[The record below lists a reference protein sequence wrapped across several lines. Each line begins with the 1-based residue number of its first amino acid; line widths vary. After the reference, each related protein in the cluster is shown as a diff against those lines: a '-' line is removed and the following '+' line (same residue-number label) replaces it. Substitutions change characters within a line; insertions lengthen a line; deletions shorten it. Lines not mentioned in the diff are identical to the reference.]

1 VANNSDHRGKELIL
15 VRHAKSSWDDPY
27 LDDHDRP
34 LNERGLRNA
43 PEMGKRL
50 QGWGICPDVWIS
62 STALRAI
69 TTAEIMAEE
78 IGFPPDQIQRS
89 KDLYHASA
97 TELQEYIGGLDDA
110 HFSVMLFGHNPGMT
124 SLVSHLFGLPIDN
137 LPTCGVVHLQFSAE
151 SWAEASRSMPSEAT
165 IDFPKNTT
173 GSPIKMV

>member
-1 VANNSDHRGKELIL
+1 MAGKELFL
-15 VRHAKSSWDDPY
+15 VRHAKSSWDDPTIS
-27 LDDHDRP
+27 DHDRP

-43 PEMGKRL
+43 PDMGSRL
-50 QGWGICPDVWIS
+50 SDREVSPDGLIS
-62 STALRAI
+62 STALRAR
-69 TTAEIMAEE
+69 TTAEIMAVSLNC
-78 IGFPPDQIQRS
+78 P
-89 KDLYHASA
+89 KDGIVLDCALYHASA
-97 TELQEYIGGLDDA
+97 TELQEYIGGLDDS

>member
-1 VANNSDHRGKELIL
+1 MAGKELFL
-15 VRHAKSSWDDPY
+15 VRHAKSSWDDSTIS
-27 LDDHDRP
+27 DHDRP
-34 LNERGLRNA
+34 LNERGYRNA
-43 PEMGKRL
+43 PEMGRKLSDRRVS
-50 QGWGICPDVWIS
+50 PDALIS
-62 STALRAI
+62 STALRAR
-69 TTAEIMAEE
+69 TTAEIMAGS
-78 IGFPPDQIQRS
+78 IYYP
-89 KDLYHASA
+89 KDRIVLDRALYHASS
-97 TELQEYIGGLDDA
+97 TELQEYIGGFDDA

>member
-1 VANNSDHRGKELIL
+1 MAGKELFL
-15 VRHAKSSWDDPY
+15 VRHAKSSWDDPTIS
-27 LDDHDRP
+27 DHDRT
-34 LNERGLRNA
+34 LNERGYRNA
-43 PEMGKRL
+43 PEMGRRL
-50 QGWGICPDVWIS
+50 SDRRVSPDALIS
-62 STALRAI
+62 STALRAR
-69 TTAEIMAEE
+69 TTAEIMAGS
-78 IGFPPDQIQRS
+78 INYP
-89 KDLYHASA
+89 KDRIVLDRALYHASA
-97 TELQEYIGGLDDA
+97 TELQEYIGGLDDS

>member
-1 VANNSDHRGKELIL
+1 MAGKELFL
-15 VRHAKSSWDDPY
+15 VRHAKSSWDDSTIS
-27 LDDHDRP
+27 DHDRP
-34 LNERGLRNA
+34 LNERGYRNA
-43 PEMGKRL
+43 PEMGRKLSDRRVS
-50 QGWGICPDVWIS
+50 PDALIS
-62 STALRAI
+62 STALRAR
-69 TTAEIMAEE
+69 TTAEIMAGS
-78 IGFPPDQIQRS
+78 INYP
-89 KDLYHASA
+89 KDRIVLDRALYHASA
-97 TELQEYIGGLDDA
+97 TELQEYIGGFDDA